1 MRLQALQQ
9 AELKAL
15 LKDKDSSAPTTT
27 AAPTALEVG
36 QGKVEPKLSVKLG
49 SEEEAPLAARF
60 ALSVPNTALELEL
73 AAAGPLPSSQE
84 LGKLR
89 ARLKACLADLKLMLP
104 GQLDPKAL
112 ERLASA
118 ADNLGARHLAND
130 PLLAEV
136 AAAARAKE
144 LSSGL
149 RRSGSSVVELH
160 RMWQEAYRQ
169 DPAGTSAQVCEAFQ
183 LSSSPEELRPV
194 LAKLL
199 GHSSCPRAFVKTTR
213 AWMRATSAEAR
224 VAVRSPAQVGPITAA
239 ENVPTMTRSPDGK
252 VRNMVI
258 VGQGPIGLL
267 TAVLTKAE
275 AGNSGTQIYLVDK
288 RGAEGSMEYT
298 RPIKLA
304 VRHAFLSL
312 LDAARDPKGGPS
324 ALELLKQRGQVHFLE
339 SSGPK
344 PGQNHGEIS
353 RKRAVRQPLG
363 IIAETSVALVETRHL
378 EQALR
383 DIAGT
388 LPGVHFLNGY
398 EPALHADGTT
408 GLDGQPTFGLSLQ
421 KAGKDAAGHWAKIG
435 GPVDLGTPDLIVA
448 ADGASSHTVKDAGIG
463 LRVGQ
468 PLGRYVAGTV
478 TVPSGPNVHNTYT
491 IPRTEGEAVKVYA
504 NTVGG
509 IHESWMIA
517 QIPPDWTEAEATDAN
532 KVRAYYRWVCSQAL
546 GQDLNDLQV
555 TWGGSSSFTLRPS
568 MTTEPGRGNVIPVG
582 DATGNNTFLVGAGTV
597 GGAQEAYI
605 VAQMIERMNGAGSL
619 GDAEKAFRIGAR
631 DTYRAAA
638 AWHQRGPASAK
649 QELSIRELLRDN
661 VTAPSATG
669 GAGWMA
675 SV

>member
-9 AELKAL
+9 AEIKAL
-15 LKDKDSSAPTTT
+15 LAEQETTPPINAST
-27 AAPTALEVG
+27 PALLGVG
-36 QGKVEPKLSVKLG
+36 QGKVEPKLIVKLG
-49 SEEEAPLAARF
+49 SGEQGPLTARF
-60 ALSVPNTALELEL
+60 ALSVQNTALELEL
-73 AAAGPLPSSQE
+73 ATAGPAPTSQE

-89 ARLKACLADLKLMLP
+89 ARLKACLADLKLLVP

-112 ERLASA
+112 ERLANA
-118 ADNLGARHLAND
+118 ADTLEAGHLPND
-130 PLLAEV
+130 PLLEGV
-136 AAAARAKE
+136 AAAARAKV
-144 LSSGL
+144 LSTGL

-160 RMWQEAYRQ
+160 RMWQQAYRQ
-169 DPAGTSAQVCEAFQ
+169 DPEGTAAQVCAAFQ
-183 LSSSPEELRPV
+183 LSSSPEELTTV
-194 LAKLL
+194 LARLL
-199 GHSSCPRAFVKTTR
+199 GRSSCPRAFVKATR
-213 AWMRATSAEAR
+213 AWMRATSADAR
-224 VAVRSPAQVGPITAA
+224 VAVRSPTQVGPITAA

-275 AGNSGTQIYLVDK
+275 AGNSGAQIYLVDK
-288 RGAEGSMEYT
+288 RGAEGSMEYS

-344 PGQNHGEIS
+344 PGQGHGEIS

-388 LPGVHFLNGY
+388 IPGVHFLNGY
-398 EPALHADGTT
+398 EPALHADGST

-421 KAGKDAAGHWAKIG
+421 KTGKDAAGHWTKIG

-478 TVPSGPNVHNTYT
+478 TVPSGPNIHNTYT
-491 IPRTEGEAVKVYA
+491 IPREEGEPVKVYA
-504 NTVGG
+504 NTVGS

-546 GQDLNDLQV
+546 GQNVNDVEV

-605 VAQMIERMNGAGSL
+605 VAQMIARMNGAGSL
-619 GDAEKAFRIGAR
+619 GDAEKAFRVGAR

-638 AWHQRGPASAK
+638 AWHQRGPESAQK
-649 QELSIRELLRDN
+649 ELSIRELLRDN
-661 VTAPSATG
+661 VTAPSASG
-669 GAGWMA
+669 GASWMT

>member
-1 MRLQALQQ
+1 M
-9 AELKAL
+9 
-15 LKDKDSSAPTTT
+15 
-27 AAPTALEVG
+27 V
-36 QGKVEPKLSVKLG
+36 
-49 SEEEAPLAARF
+49 
-60 ALSVPNTALELEL
+60 
-73 AAAGPLPSSQE
+73 
-84 LGKLR
+84 
-89 ARLKACLADLKLMLP
+89 
-104 GQLDPKAL
+104 
-112 ERLASA
+112 
-118 ADNLGARHLAND
+118 
-130 PLLAEV
+130 
-136 AAAARAKE
+136 
-144 LSSGL
+144 
-149 RRSGSSVVELH
+149 
-160 RMWQEAYRQ
+160 
-169 DPAGTSAQVCEAFQ
+169 
-183 LSSSPEELRPV
+183 
-194 LAKLL
+194 
-199 GHSSCPRAFVKTTR
+199 
-213 AWMRATSAEAR
+213 
-224 VAVRSPAQVGPITAA
+224 
-239 ENVPTMTRSPDGK
+239 RSPDGK

-275 AGNSGTQIYLVDK
+275 AGNSGAQIYLVDK
-288 RGAEGSMEYT
+288 RGAEGSMDYT

-408 GLDGQPTFGLSLQ
+408 GIDGQPTFGLSLQ

-491 IPRTEGEAVKVYA
+491 IPRDEGEPVKVYA

-509 IHESWMIA
+509 IQESWMIA
-517 QIPPDWTEAEATDAN
+517 QIPPDWSEAEASDASN
-532 KVRAYYRWVCSQAL
+532 VRAYYRWVCSQAL
-546 GQDLNDLQV
+546 GQDFNDLKV
-555 TWGGSSSFTLRPS
+555 TWGGSSAFTLRPS

-605 VAQMIERMNGAGSL
+605 VAQMIGRMNGAASL
-619 GDAEKAFRIGAR
+619 ADAEKAFRIGAR

-638 AWHQRGPASAK
+638 AWHQRGPESAL
-649 QELSIRELLRDN
+649 QELSVRELLRDN
-661 VTAPSATG
+661 VTAPSMSG
-669 GAGWMA
+669 GASWMT